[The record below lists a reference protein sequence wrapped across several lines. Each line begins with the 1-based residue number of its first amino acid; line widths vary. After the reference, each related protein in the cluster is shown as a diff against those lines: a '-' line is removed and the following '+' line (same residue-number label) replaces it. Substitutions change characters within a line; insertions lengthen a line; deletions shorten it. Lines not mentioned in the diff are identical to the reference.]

1 MPPSH
6 HSSSSHSSHS
16 HSSSHH
22 SSSSH
27 SSRSHSSSHHSSSSH
42 SSYSRSSSYRS
53 HSSGTR
59 PAKVYT
65 YVSGGSGRVINR
77 PMVNQPSGYTHSKS
91 VRRHYCEKHNYTF
104 FPEPWTDSA
113 TGLSYKGGF
122 YDENGQYYEDVAF
135 KKGDRYEDV
144 LFACPYCGAKIHQNW
159 KDGEIVKC
167 SSCGG
172 NMNVVSFLD
181 TYTQDPEYTTMSQR
195 GKTGYDKDRART
207 SLIIAIV
214 VASMVVISSF
224 ITLFAVI
231 TTLHMN
237 SGSRYDN
244 STRYDS
250 GTRSEDR
257 GNRYSY
263 LHDYDSYVYDDDTD
277 VYDDEYEDSSVSNVD
292 IFGKEI
298 YLNDLGDSAYER
310 TGSNDGAAKIIK
322 WDYGVE
328 SYYDKDSDCYI
339 WFNTDVSPNLW
350 QYWYEGIS
358 SDYGDYGWME
368 YEDGSWFIEESEGH
382 WIELPA
388 YYDRDKLWHIEEE

>member
-42 SSYSRSSSYRS
+42 SSYARSSSYRS
-53 HSSGTR
+53 HSSSTR

-77 PMVNQPSGYTHSKS
+77 PMVNQPSGYKYSKS
-91 VRRHYCEKHNYTF
+91 IRRHYCEKHNYSF

-159 KDGEIVKC
+159 KDGEVVKC

-172 NMNVVSFLD
+172 NMNVISFLD
-181 TYTQDPEYTTMSQR
+181 TYTQDPEYTEMSKR
-195 GKTGYDKDRART
+195 GKTGNGRGKKSVTAA
-207 SLIIAIV
+207 IIAGITVAAVSFSV
-214 VASMVVISSF
+214 VLAAF
-224 ITLFAVI
+224 VI
-231 TTLHMN
+231 TQRRLAAGYYETY
-237 SGSRYDN
+237 SS
-244 STRYDS
+244 S
-250 GTRSEDR
+250 DR
-257 GNRYSY
+257 GTDLAHRNSYSY
-263 LHDYDSYVYDDDTD
+263 LHDYDFDRYEKDDADEYDDG
-277 VYDDEYEDSSVSNVD
+277 YENNAVSNVD

-310 TGSNDGAAKIIK
+310 TGSKDGAAKVIK
-322 WDYGVE
+322 WDYGAE
-328 SYYDKDSDCYI
+328 SYYDKESDCYI

-388 YYDRDKLWHIEEE
+388 YYDRDKLWHIDEE